1 MYRAGDLLKE
11 VLARA
16 GFDAQA
22 PEARIYRVWDDILG
36 RDLAGRARLRDIDRG
51 RLLVEVDHPAWMQLV
66 QMRQRQILRRVA
78 RRFPALGITRLHLV
92 VSRVPP
98 AAESPAGAAAR
109 PAAPPASQ
117 RRPGG
122 TGAAAGPPGPPGPD
136 PD

>member
-1 MYRAGDLLKE
+1 MYRAGDLLNE

-16 GFDAQA
+16 GFDAHA

-36 RDLAGRARLRDIDRG
+36 HDLAGRARLRDIDRG

-78 RRFPALGITRLHLV
+78 RRFPALGITRMHLL

-98 AAESPAGAAAR
+98 AAK
-109 PAAPPASQ
+109 PAAPPA
-117 RRPGG
+117 REPRPD
-122 TGAAAGPPGPPGPD
+122 GAGAELD
-136 PD
+136 

>member
-36 RDLAGRARLRDIDRG
+36 RDLSGRARLRDIDRG

-92 VSRVPP
+92 V
-98 AAESPAGAAAR
+98 R
-109 PAAPPASQ
+109 PAAPPASE

-122 TGAAAGPPGPPGPD
+122 AGAAAGPPRPPGPD
-136 PD
+136 PDLLPHVKI

>member
-16 GFDAQA
+16 GFDPDA
-22 PEARIYRVWDDILG
+22 PEARIYRMWDDILG
-36 RDLAGRARLRDIDRG
+36 HDLAGRARLRDIDRG

-78 RRFPALGITRLHLV
+78 RRFPALGITRMHLLV
-92 VSRVPP
+92 
-98 AAESPAGAAAR
+98 SPAPHRSRLPADDAR
-109 PAAPPASQ
+109 PAPADAP
-117 RRPGG
+117 RR
-122 TGAAAGPPGPPGPD
+122 PD

>member
-1 MYRAGDLLKE
+1 MYRAGDLLNE

-78 RRFPALGITRLHLV
+78 RRFPALGITRLHLL
-92 VSRVPP
+92 VSGGPP
-98 AAESPAGAAAR
+98 AAE
-109 PAAPPASQ
+109 PPASEY
-117 RRPGG
+117 RTGG
-122 TGAAAGPPGPPGPD
+122 TGGTGGTGVAPGPPGPD

>member
-22 PEARIYRVWDDILG
+22 PEARIYRVWDEILG

-92 VSRVPP
+92 VSRTPHAAEP
-98 AAESPAGAAAR
+98 AAE
-109 PAAPPASQ
+109 Q
-117 RRPGG
+117 RPGD
-122 TGAAAGPPGPPGPD
+122 AGPARGPRGPD